1 MLDSLFNGLF
11 GGLIEWS
18 PAGSLIIISLIMSL
32 IVTLVYKWT
41 TDQEVL
47 KSLKAEIKELQK
59 QMKEFVSDPEKSL
72 QIRKDLN
79 QRVMKQFKSS
89 MKPTLFTLVPFL
101 ILFSWMRAVYTPM
114 GPLIIGLSWF
124 WVYLIASVVFGQ
136 IFKKLFRVN

>member
-1 MLDSLFNGLF
+1 MLDSLFNGIF
-11 GGLIEWS
+11 GGLIAWS
-18 PAGSLIIISLIMSL
+18 PVGSLLVISVIMSL

-59 QMKEFVSDPEKSL
+59 QMKEFASDPVKSL

-101 ILFSWMRAVYTPM
+101 ILFSWMRAEYTPM

-124 WVYLIASVVFGQ
+124 WVYLISAVIFGQ
-136 IFKKLFRVN
+136 IFKKIFRVN